1 MRDLTKRLAFRGTA
15 HFSRKRFV
23 EALLQTNQPSGEA
36 FEHFRFTIAESDGVE
51 QLVES
56 HRALFLQRAGVGQ
69 VLLADA
75 DGVDDHEAVLAL
87 DAGIDLLHLGFG
99 NHPHAPALHLLEV
112 TARSDRAHE
121 ENDLQRLNVRAGGD
135 HVDGDGDARVVAVA
149 EGLENLVRREVRDF
163 FPDDFLDLF
172 SIGSDFLLDIAHEP
186 GAVSYL
192 LAEVVAFVEDLA
204 ADAHDIVGVGVVLGE
219 DQRLGHLVASGKDLR
234 EELVPKGL
242 HHRADLVLG
251 DHVAVELVGIVLE
264 VVVELLPALLARL
277 AVALVDVEAGVDL
290 GALRGDLG
298 LDAINVVVDVDA
310 VGDRPFVVVLHHQI
324 LIEKAEGLL
333 RRGRGKADQ
342 MGVEVFQHLAP
353 EIVDRTV
360 ALVGDD
366 DIESLDREC
375 RVVFYRRSFL
385 EERFQTLN
393 RALVGFLIK
402 LLSLEHRIEALDRA
416 DANLCGGVERIRGQ
430 ALEDVLLVEFI
441 VVVGRH
447 ILLKLFERLLAQ
459 VAAIDQ
465 KQHALGAGELDQSVA
480 QDNREQRFAGA
491 GGHLHER
498 ARPVVAQGLL
508 DIHDRLRL
516 GRPNVVDQRRHVLDA
531 AKEVAFAGGVFGDR
545 VDSLRRSVVFHPREQ
560 CFRTVKGE
568 DVAAARHGIETVG
581 EASLRPGGLVAER
594 QRRAPGGNTE
604 RYALSRTSRTAPR
617 HRSAN
622 GQPVWPL
629 SCRSLWHRQTVCSPA
644 RRPLKESSRTATPRD
659 AARLT
664 ALLSCTTQP
673 QGVEQRVDLLSG

>member
-1 MRDLTKRLAFRGTA
+1 MSRVCAIWQRRLALRGTA

-23 EALLQTNQPSGEA
+23 EALLQSHEPSGEA
-36 FEHFRFTIAESDGVE
+36 FEHFRFAIAEGDGVE
-51 QLVES
+51 QLVER

-69 VLLADA
+69 VLFAHA

-99 NHPHAPALHLLEV
+99 DHAHAPALHLLEV

-121 ENDLQRLNVRAGGD
+121 EDDLQRLDVRAGGD

-149 EGLENLVRREVRDF
+149 KGLEDLVRREIRDF
-163 FPDDFLDLF
+163 FPDDFLDLLP
-172 SIGSDFLLDIAHEP
+172 IGSDFLLDIAHEA
-186 GAVSYL
+186 GAVSDF
-192 LAEVVAFVEDLA
+192 LAEVVALVEDLA
-204 ADAHDIVGVGVVLGE
+204 ADAHDIVGVGVVFGE
-219 DQRLGHLVASGKDLR
+219 DQRLGHVVASRKDLR
-234 EELVPKGL
+234 EELVAKGL
-242 HHRADLVLG
+242 QHRADLVLG
-251 DHVAVELVGIVLE
+251 DHVAVELVGIVLK

-298 LDAINVVVDVDA
+298 LDAIDVVVDVDA
-310 VGDRPFVVVLHHQI
+310 VGDRPLVVVLHHQV

-333 RRGRGKADQ
+333 RRRRGEADQ

-353 EIVDRTV
+353 EIVDRAV

-366 DIESLDREC
+366 DVESLDREC
-375 RVVFYRRSFL
+375 RVVFDRRSFL
-385 EERFQTLN
+385 EERFQTLD

-416 DANLCGGVERIRGQ
+416 DANLRGGVERIRGQ
-430 ALEDVLLVEFI
+430 ALEDVLLVKFI

-447 ILLKLFERLLAQ
+447 ILLKLFERLFAQ

-465 KQHALGAGELDQSVA
+465 KQHALGAGELDQTIA
-480 QDNREQRFAGA
+480 EDDREQRLAGA

-516 GRPNVVDQRRHVLDA
+516 GRPDVVDQRRHVLDA
-531 AKEVAFAGGVFGDR
+531 AKEVAFARGVIRDR
-545 VDSLRRSVVFHPREQ
+545 VRGLRRRVAFHPCEQ
-560 CFRTVKGE
+560 CFRTMKRE
-568 DVAAARHGIETVG
+568 HVAAARHGIETVG
-581 EASLRPGGLVAER
+581 EAGFRAGGLVGER
-594 QRRAPGGNTE
+594 QRRAPGGNAE
-604 RYALSRTSRTAPR
+604 RHALHILLGLLFDA
-617 HRSAN
+617 
-622 GQPVWPL
+622 GQ
-629 SCRSLWHRQTVCSPA
+629 
-644 RRPLKESSRTATPRD
+644 
-659 AARLT
+659 
-664 ALLSCTTQP
+664 
-673 QGVEQRVDLLSG
+673 